1 MEVLLGSP
9 PPPPPPNVPSL
20 EESTGE
26 IVDGRMLTTR
36 ERMEMHRANPTCNS
50 CHSMMD
56 PIGLALDNFDVTG
69 QWRLRENGMP
79 LDTRGDFYDGS
90 AITSPADLAEVM
102 LKKPLPLARNF
113 TENLMAFAVGRR
125 MEYSDRPVIRRIVR
139 TAELD
144 GGGYS
149 TRALIRGVVM
159 SEAFRMK
166 RAGAAQTDEA
176 GD

>member
-1 MEVLLGSP
+1 VLLGSP

-20 EESTGE
+20 EESTGAVAE
-26 IVDGRMLTTR
+26 GRILTTR

-90 AITSPADLAEVM
+90 PITSPADLAEVV
-102 LKKPLPLARNF
+102 LKRPLPLARNF
-113 TENLMAFAVGRR
+113 VENLMAFAVGRR
-125 MEYSDRPVIRRIVR
+125 MEYSDRPAIRKVVR
-139 TAELD
+139 ESED
-144 GGGYS
+144 GAGGYGTKS
-149 TRALIRGVVM
+149 VILGVVM
-159 SEAFRMK
+159 SDAFRMK
-166 RAGAAQTDEA
+166 RAGGDQTDEA
-176 GD
+176 GY